1 MTYRYTVAAAL
12 VFALISPAIADAA
25 SIPST
30 APAATVARG
39 QKEVLV
45 MDFSLPAYAGDTI
58 VDADGS
64 VTEDVGVTL
73 VQAGAPLH
81 NIPSSA
87 RLAYGIGGQSNPKSI
102 WIDRDG
108 SKRYTPNFSADTT
121 VAQPD
126 VLGIPLPDGDVGA
139 SVKGGGMGNL
149 KILVSNPAELN
160 TWHITD
166 SDALYKDTGSVA
178 NLVDSADVR
187 VSASVRFKQQT
198 ALVPGKAVILLRAAG
213 NACPT
218 GIAPE
223 DFIHILGKPNIA
235 VKEIIYDREPASG
248 ACIAQVVLYTNTYSY
263 SIEDQFELVTPY
275 IGELDI
281 SDLKDN
287 ADNSVPDAQTKSI
300 KILAGTAKGIAAGDT
315 IRIARGVR
323 TIDFRV
329 DELSSVAKVLTVTYL
344 NGTLEGPP
352 GDPYAVA
359 VTVQKNHSSTL
370 TGLLSS
376 LPNWVKYADDDAD
389 NAWDSNEPLYSD
401 EDGNG
406 AVSKN
411 DKRLTGVTAEK
422 RLLKK
427 QDAVDSFGGIYVDS
441 ATMAAPKW
449 LSQTKPWADGVDVVI
464 DHDNDGFYNLDKLR
478 SVKISNQGTATNADI
493 SRVDL
498 WMEDSGMDGFQ
509 GSFTN
514 QSSDLLIGSF
524 TYDANAKQWA
534 IANMDQPLITAE
546 RFYITANVTT
556 NAGDQRT
563 LRFLIAKDGIGT
575 AHRTLPDAASV
586 NSDTQIISAAA
597 QLPAEQQGAAAGVSA
612 QNSIVRVIDSITAT
626 ADGTSVST
634 IEVEVRDTNN
644 QPMANKTVQVERLRA
659 AEDTV
664 LATEQKI
671 TNALGIASFPE
682 SSLEAGVFRFR
693 GRVGS
698 LLLGNVSI
706 TFMPVGDVGEPPAPS
721 PANKAGLVDGDLFM
735 SASAGK
741 GGTVYYYAN
750 SKKYPFPNEKV
761 YLSWYPDFKSVI
773 IKKIAAVDV
782 GDVAWGTNVRYRPGT
797 RMIKVPDD
805 LKVYA
810 VTTGGKACWVKDEDV
825 AKKFYGATWNK
836 KIDDLLA
843 SLFVGTYRNDPT
855 CDLTLNS
862 KYPTGTILSMNSK
875 NYYVDGARVRL
886 IDDAVWTSNRF
897 RNEFALSV
905 SSLDGYEAGPLVNA
919 GEFSRVVD

>member
-12 VFALISPAIADAA
+12 IFALISPAIADAA
-25 SIPST
+25 AIPST
-30 APAATVARG
+30 APAATVARD

-87 RLAYGIGGQSNPKSI
+87 RLAYGIGGQSDPKSI

-108 SKRYTPNFSADTT
+108 SRRYTPNFSADTT

-126 VLGIPLPDGDVGA
+126 VFGIPFPDGDVGA
-139 SVKGGGMGNL
+139 PVKAGGMGNL

-160 TWHITD
+160 TWHPTD
-166 SDALYKDTGSVA
+166 SDALYKDNGIMV
-178 NLVDSADVR
+178 NLIDSEDVR
-187 VSASVRFKQQT
+187 VSASVRFKQQS
-198 ALVPGKAVILLRAAG
+198 ALVPGKAMILLRAAG

-223 DFIHILGKPNIA
+223 DFVNIIGKPNIA
-235 VKEIIYDREPASG
+235 VKDVIYGHETR
-248 ACIAQVVLYTNTYSY
+248 ACIAQVVLYTNAYSY
-263 SIEDQFELVTPY
+263 SIEDQFQLVTPY
-275 IGELDI
+275 VGELNI
-281 SDLKDN
+281 ADLKDN
-287 ADNSVPDAQTKSI
+287 DDNGVPDAQTKNI
-300 KILAGTAKGIAAGDT
+300 KVLTGTLKGIAAGDT
-315 IRIARGVR
+315 IRIARGAR
-323 TIDFRV
+323 TIDFYVR
-329 DELSSVAKVLTVTYL
+329 ELSSVTKLLTVSYI

-352 GDPYAVA
+352 GDPYGVA
-359 VTVQKNHSSTL
+359 VIVQSNHNSKL
-370 TGLLSS
+370 TGLLSE
-376 LPNWVKYADDDAD
+376 LPDWVKYADDDAD
-389 NAWDSNEPLYSD
+389 NAWDANEPLYSD

-406 AVSKN
+406 AASKN

-427 QDAVDSFGGIYVDS
+427 QGAVDILGGVYVDS

-449 LSQTKPWADGVDVVI
+449 LSQLNPWADGVDVVI

-478 SVKISNQGTATNADI
+478 SIKISNQGTATNADI

-498 WMEDSGMDGFQ
+498 WMEDSGMAGFQ
-509 GSFTN
+509 GSFTD

-524 TYDANAKQWA
+524 AYDANARQWI

-546 RFYITANVTT
+546 RFYITANVTE

-563 LRFLIAKDGIGT
+563 MRFLITKDGIGT
-575 AHRTLPDAASV
+575 LHRTLPDAASV
-586 NSDTQIISAAA
+586 NSNLQTISAAA
-597 QLPAEQQGAAAGVSA
+597 QLPAGQQGAAADISA
-612 QNSIVRVIDSITAT
+612 QNSIVRVVDSLTAI
-626 ADGTSVST
+626 ANGTSVST

-659 AEDTV
+659 AEDNV
-664 LATEQKI
+664 LATEQKV
-671 TNALGIASFPE
+671 TNALGIASFTE

-693 GRVGS
+693 GRVGG

-706 TFMPVGDVGEPPAPS
+706 TFMPVGNAVEPPAPS
-721 PANKAGLVDGDLFM
+721 PVNNAGLVDGDLFM

-761 YLSWYPDFKSVI
+761 YLSWYPDFNSVT

-782 GDVAWGTNVRYRPGT
+782 GEVAWGTNVRYRPGT
-797 RMIKVPDD
+797 RMVKVPDD

-810 VTTGGKACWVKDEDV
+810 VTTGGKVCWVKDEDV

-862 KYPTGTILSMNSK
+862 KYPTGTILSVNNK

-886 IDDAVWTSNRF
+886 IDGATWTSNRF

-905 SSLDGYEAGPLVNA
+905 SSFDGYEAGPPVNS